1 MTFQL
6 CSLVKSYD
14 VIKSFYKNSL
24 FSFDEKEITGKHM
37 FLSVK
42 NQAFL
47 TTSILTVKEC
57 KVIVICVNYL
67 TYL

>member
-1 MTFQL
+1 
-6 CSLVKSYD
+6 
-14 VIKSFYKNSL
+14 
-24 FSFDEKEITGKHM
+24 M

-42 NQAFL
+42 NEVFL
-47 TTSILTVKEC
+47 TTSILTAIEC

>member
-1 MTFQL
+1 
-6 CSLVKSYD
+6 
-14 VIKSFYKNSL
+14 
-24 FSFDEKEITGKHM
+24 M